1 MNALSETDFYSMVMH
16 FALIICM
23 ETGLLRTVCGFLFL
37 LLWDVIDAVCRTM
50 HLWGNLGFVAL
61 QAGSLARGSVH
72 REVLPRVKEG
82 SKGPTLR
89 EGPQDLRREADE
101 QMLDRRLKTVFLFV
115 IATVISQL
123 ARLYIGE
130 FELLDPSVSSLARF
144 CSRLSSWQMSGAISC
159 FLALQ
164 HLPRLPNQLFPL
176 VVESWLV
183 AVILTFTA
191 PGLSAAFALT
201 ASFFLSLIGMIV
213 WVLVMGLGFMSLLRS
228 SPFSGSPILF
238 LTVILPFV
246 AAYDAT
252 DPRWPVLELWLAAP
266 RLWQQLLWLRS

>member
-1 MNALSETDFYSMVMH
+1 
-16 FALIICM
+16 M
-23 ETGLLRTVCGFLFL
+23 ETRLLRCLRTVCFFLSL

-61 QAGSLARGSVH
+61 QAGSLARSSVH
-72 REVLPRVKEG
+72 HEVLSRVKKG

-115 IATVISQL
+115 IATLISQL

-176 VVESWLV
+176 VMESWLV

-213 WVLVMGLGFMSLLRS
+213 
-228 SPFSGSPILF
+228 
-238 LTVILPFV
+238 
-246 AAYDAT
+246 
-252 DPRWPVLELWLAAP
+252 
-266 RLWQQLLWLRS
+266 